1 LQRLPVYAFCCLGK
15 AGLGGGHVAPLLH
28 DGLLDLPGVLPGPGA
43 HLLGDVDTLLSGLE
57 EGDKL
62 GDVLALTLGL
72 EVTGLLGNLLDNGL
86 LLIKAL
92 LLTAD
97 SLKLG
102 AAKLKNDGLAL
113 GLGGVLGDTLLPGR
127 ALPPGPLGTLLL
139 GGVSLGHI
147 LALLILD
154 ILALNNVILN
164 VVLVEP
170 GGAHAL
176 GDLLAALT
184 RRLIGQ
190 RGVTLLDGLLNGD
203 LLVLD
208 ETVLPEVLLA
218 VLLLLGL
225 EVSGV
230 GGVAPLGVAMLA
242 GNMVIILGLLNHD
255 DLVDTTLTSSSNVAN
270 AQVQVVTRALTRVPS
285 IEANINGLGMMSV
298 VVIMVI
304 MVSVVGV
311 LTLVPVVTPG
321 VEGEGVD
328 ERPSVPVDLGRGGLA
343 DTGTLGGGGA
353 NREGNKA
360 NLKGKEEGK

>member
-1 LQRLPVYAFCCLGK
+1 MAY
-15 AGLGGGHVAPLLH
+15 
-28 DGLLDLPGVLPGPGA
+28 
-43 HLLGDVDTLLSGLE
+43 
-57 EGDKL
+57 
-62 GDVLALTLGL
+62 
-72 EVTGLLGNLLDNGL
+72 LLDNGL

-113 GLGGVLGDTLLPGR
+113 GLRGVLGDTLLPSR

-154 ILALNNVILN
+154 ILALNNIILD

-242 GNMVIILGLLNHD
+242 GNMVIVLGLLNHD
-255 DLVDTTLTSSSNVAN
+255 DLVDTTLTSRSNVAD
-270 AQVQVVTRALTRVPS
+270 AQVQVITRALTGVPGT
-285 IEANINGLGMMSV
+285 IKVNGLGTV
-298 VVIMVI
+298 VFVVAMVVLV
-304 MVSVVGV
+304 VSVV
-311 LTLVPVVTPG
+311 LLLAIVPG
-321 VEGEGVD
+321 IEGEGVH
-328 ERPSVPVDLGRGGLA
+328 ERPSVPVDLGNGGLA

-360 NLKGKEEGK
+360 NLKRRNKGKLESSAMILSRS

>member
-1 LQRLPVYAFCCLGK
+1 MAY
-15 AGLGGGHVAPLLH
+15 
-28 DGLLDLPGVLPGPGA
+28 
-43 HLLGDVDTLLSGLE
+43 
-57 EGDKL
+57 
-62 GDVLALTLGL
+62 
-72 EVTGLLGNLLDNGL
+72 LLDNGL

-164 VVLVEP
+164 IVLVEP

-176 GDLLAALT
+176 GNLLAALA

-230 GGVAPLGVAMLA
+230 GGVAPLRVAMLA

>member
-208 ETVLPEVLLA
+208 ETVLPEVLLT

-242 GNMVIILGLLNHD
+242 GNVVIVLGLLNHH
-255 DLVDTTLTSSSNVAN
+255 DLVDTTLTSGGNVAD
-270 AQVQVVTRALTRVPS
+270 AQVQIVTGALTGVPNAS
-285 IEANINGLGMMSV
+285 RAIKVDGLLVV
-298 VVIMVI
+298 VVIVFVVSMVLL
-304 MVSVVGV
+304 
-311 LTLVPVVTPG
+311 LTLVPVVAPG
-321 VEGEGVD
+321 VEGEGVH
-328 ERPSVPVDLGRGGLA
+328 ERPCGEAGPRRYRPRGQ
-343 DTGTLGGGGA
+343 
-353 NREGNKA
+353 
-360 NLKGKEEGK
+360 

>member
-1 LQRLPVYAFCCLGK
+1 MAY
-15 AGLGGGHVAPLLH
+15 
-28 DGLLDLPGVLPGPGA
+28 
-43 HLLGDVDTLLSGLE
+43 
-57 EGDKL
+57 
-62 GDVLALTLGL
+62 
-72 EVTGLLGNLLDNGL
+72 LLDNGL

-92 LLTAD
+92 LVSAD

-154 ILALNNVILN
+154 ILALNNVILD

-176 GDLLAALT
+176 GDLLAALA

-242 GNMVIILGLLNHD
+242 GNVVIVLGLLNHD
-255 DLVDTTLTSSSNVAN
+255 DLVDTTLTSGGNVAD
-270 AQVQVVTRALTRVPS
+270 AQVQVISRALTGVP
-285 IEANINGLGMMSV
+285 IEVNGLPKGV
-298 VVIMVI
+298 VMGVVLMVTMVI
-304 MVSVVGV
+304 MVTVV
-311 LTLVPVVTPG
+311 LLALVPG
-321 VEGEGVD
+321 VEGEGVH
-328 ERPSVPVDLGRGGLA
+328 ERPSVPLGLRAGGLAGKLGRGGA
-343 DTGTLGGGGA
+343 D
-353 NREGNKA
+353 REGNKA
-360 NLKGKEEGK
+360 NLKGKKERK

>member
-225 EVSGV
+225 KVGGV

-255 DLVDTTLTSSSNVAN
+255 DLVDTTLTSSRNVAD
-270 AQVQVVTRALTRVPS
+270 AQVQVITRALTGVPGGRA
-285 IEANINGLGMMSV
+285 IKVDGLLVV
-298 VVIMVI
+298 VVIVFVVSMVLL
-304 MVSVVGV
+304 
-311 LTLVPVVTPG
+311 LTLVPVVAPG
-321 VEGEGVD
+321 VEGEGVH
-328 ERPSVPVDLGRGGLA
+328 ERPCTSLLLRSGSGLVAKLGRGGA
-343 DTGTLGGGGA
+343 D
-353 NREGNKA
+353 REGNKA
-360 NLKGKEEGK
+360 NLGNSNHD

>member
-255 DLVDTTLTSSSNVAN
+255 DLVDTTLTSGSNVAD
-270 AQVQVVTRALTRVPS
+270 AQVQVIARALTGVPGGRA
-285 IEANINGLGMMSV
+285 IKVDGLGTVIVVLSV
-298 VVIMVI
+298 VVIMV
-304 MVSVVGV
+304 SVVVV
-311 LTLVPVVTPG
+311 LTLVPG
-321 VEGEGVD
+321 VEGEGVH
-328 ERPSVPVDLGRGGLA
+328 ERPSVPIGIGLRAGGLMSELGR
-343 DTGTLGGGGA
+343 GGA
-353 NREGNKA
+353 NREGDKA
-360 NLKGKEEGK
+360 NLGNSNHD

>member
-139 GGVSLGHI
+139 GGVTLGHI

-154 ILALNNVILN
+154 ILALNNIILD

-225 EVSGV
+225 EVGGV

-242 GNMVIILGLLNHD
+242 GNVVIVLGLLNHD
-255 DLVDTTLTSSSNVAN
+255 DLVDTTLTSSSNVAD
-270 AQVQVVTRALTRVPS
+270 AQVEVITGALTGVPAIEVNGLSLMSMVLMVFVVSMVVT
-285 IEANINGLGMMSV
+285 V
-298 VVIMVI
+298 VLLA
-304 MVSVVGV
+304 VV
-311 LTLVPVVTPG
+311 PG

-328 ERPSVPVDLGRGGLA
+328 ERPSIPLGREALLGGLAGVAKLGRGGA
-343 DTGTLGGGGA
+343 D
-353 NREGNKA
+353 REGNKA
-360 NLKGKEEGK
+360 NLGNSNHD

>member
-1 LQRLPVYAFCCLGK
+1 MAY
-15 AGLGGGHVAPLLH
+15 
-28 DGLLDLPGVLPGPGA
+28 
-43 HLLGDVDTLLSGLE
+43 
-57 EGDKL
+57 
-62 GDVLALTLGL
+62 
-72 EVTGLLGNLLDNGL
+72 LLDNGL

-102 AAKLKNDGLAL
+102 AAKLKNNGLAL
-113 GLGGVLGDTLLPGR
+113 GLGGVLGDTLLPSR

-164 VVLVEP
+164 IVLVEP

-176 GDLLAALT
+176 GNLLAALA

-225 EVSGV
+225 EVGGV

-360 NLKGKEEGK
+360 NLKRKKEGK

>member
-255 DLVDTTLTSSSNVAN
+255 DLVDTTLTSSGNVAD
-270 AQVQVVTRALTRVPS
+270 AQVQVITRALTGVPGGRA
-285 IEANINGLGMMSV
+285 IKVDGLGTVSV
-298 VVIMVI
+298 VLIVVVT
-304 MVSVVGV
+304 MVSVVVV
-311 LTLVPVVTPG
+311 LTLVPG
-321 VEGEGVD
+321 VEGEGVH
-328 ERPSVPVDLGRGGLA
+328 ERPSTPLGVLRRGGLA
-343 DTGTLGGGGA
+343 DAATLGGGGA
-353 NREGNKA
+353 DREGNKA
-360 NLKGKEEGK
+360 NLGNSNHD

>member
-62 GDVLALTLGL
+62 GDVLALALGL

-164 VVLVEP
+164 IVLVEP

-242 GNMVIILGLLNHD
+242 GNVVIVLGLLNHD
-255 DLVDTTLTSSSNVAN
+255 DLVDTTLTSGGNVTD
-270 AQVQVVTRALTRVPS
+270 AQIQVVTRALTGVPGT
-285 IEANINGLGMMSV
+285 IEVNGLSM
-298 VVIMVI
+298 
-304 MVSVVGV
+304 VVGV
-311 LTLVPVVTPG
+311 VAIVVVLVVVTVVLLAIVPG
-321 VEGEGVD
+321 IEGEGVH
-328 ERPSVPVDLGRGGLA
+328 ERPSIPADGILGRGGLA
-343 DTGTLGGGGA
+343 DAATLGRGGA
-353 NREGNKA
+353 DREGNKA
-360 NLKGKEEGK
+360 NLGNSNHD

>member
-28 DGLLDLPGVLPGPGA
+28 DRLLDLPGVLPGPGA

-184 RRLIGQ
+184 SRLIGQ

-242 GNMVIILGLLNHD
+242 GNVVIVLGLLNHD
-255 DLVDTTLTSSSNVAN
+255 DLVDTTLTSRSNVAD
-270 AQVQVVTRALTRVPS
+270 AQVEIITRALTGSPV
-285 IEANINGLGMMSV
+285 IKVNGLAMVLMV
-298 VVIMVI
+298 VVVML
-304 MVSVVGV
+304 M
-311 LTLVPVVTPG
+311 VVTVVLLAIVPG
-321 VEGEGVD
+321 VEGEGVH

-360 NLKGKEEGK
+360 NLGNSNHD

>member
-43 HLLGDVDTLLSGLE
+43 HLLGDVDTLLSRLE

-92 LLTAD
+92 LLSAD

-102 AAKLKNDGLAL
+102 AAELKNDGLAL

-154 ILALNNVILN
+154 ILALNNIILD

-255 DLVDTTLTSSSNVAN
+255 NLVDTTLTSGGNVAD
-270 AQVQVVTRALTRVPS
+270 AQVQVITRALTGVPGGRA
-285 IEANINGLGMMSV
+285 IKVDRLGTVSV
-298 VVIMVI
+298 VLIVTMVT
-304 MVSVVGV
+304 MVSVVVV
-311 LTLVPVVTPG
+311 LTLVPG
-321 VEGEGVD
+321 VEGEGVH
-328 ERPSVPVDLGRGGLA
+328 ERPSVPLWLMAGGLAGKLGRGGA
-343 DTGTLGGGGA
+343 D
-353 NREGNKA
+353 REGNKA
-360 NLKGKEEGK
+360 NLGNSNHD